1 MMGFLEHLIH
11 HARGQLAGVRVL
23 AARMVAA
30 NERLPIR
37 DPMDDTMC
45 ERRLRTLMDAAMCQQ
60 PYVRVETDC
69 PEADHHAHPPQRGRL
84 VVEMRQAVGDLFGC
98 RLVAGWRATYR
109 RSDECVA
116 ELEAIAGMTRRREIR
131 ESGTMESRH
140 QEVAGA
146 ADAITRE
153 HAAGPVRPVRGRR
166 EADEEQM
173 RIRIPETRNRPGPI
187 GFVRECAALLTPDL
201 QAVRAEAYAA
211 VAPDDR
217 ITRRFQRLP

>member
-69 PEADHHAHPPQRGRL
+69 PE
-84 VVEMRQAVGDLFGC
+84 
-98 RLVAGWRATYR
+98 
-109 RSDECVA
+109 
-116 ELEAIAGMTRRREIR
+116 
-131 ESGTMESRH
+131 
-140 QEVAGA
+140 
-146 ADAITRE
+146 
-153 HAAGPVRPVRGRR
+153 RGRR

-173 RIRIPETRNRPGPI
+173 RIRIHETRNRPCPI

-211 VAPDDR
+211 VAPDGR